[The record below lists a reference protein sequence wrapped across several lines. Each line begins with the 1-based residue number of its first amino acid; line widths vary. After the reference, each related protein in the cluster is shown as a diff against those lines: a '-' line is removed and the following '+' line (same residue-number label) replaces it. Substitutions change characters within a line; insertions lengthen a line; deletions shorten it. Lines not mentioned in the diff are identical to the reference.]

1 MSYQTTMNGR
11 KPSETPASQVG
22 SNLAGLTHD
31 LITLGELQ
39 LQLIGVDLREGLSKG
54 LLPGFVIFSAVLL
67 ALGTMPVILLGI
79 GWSLHNL
86 VGFSIGATFLMV
98 SMVALA
104 VSGLSGWWGF
114 RSLMRSFATMK
125 RSQSELAEN
134 LRWVKA
140 ALTQQNTR
148 SELYRQRL

>member
-1 MSYQTTMNGR
+1 MNGR
-11 KPSETPASQVG
+11 KPSESPASQVG

-86 VGFSIGATFLMV
+86 AGFSIGRHSSWSV
-98 SMVALA
+98 
-104 VSGLSGWWGF
+104 
-114 RSLMRSFATMK
+114 
-125 RSQSELAEN
+125 
-134 LRWVKA
+134 
-140 ALTQQNTR
+140 
-148 SELYRQRL
+148 